1 MYESKETRST
11 VDMTTLSDGE
21 LVRGI
26 VADKT
31 DARLVDEF
39 WRRITPVLA
48 KAAKFA
54 SSKPEYGLTEPA
66 ALSEAYDAAWNV
78 LHLYDAGKGASLK
91 TFLGIKLR
99 YHFKELW
106 RQKVG
111 YEAHTVSY
119 EEDCKW
125 DEDDNPVG
133 DSNYGDICKVVS
145 KEYDREYRNRDAADA
160 CSKVRAKVTVA
171 KHRKCLELLEEAY
184 KLGEKNVVPYVA
196 EKLGCSRQQVYNIL
210 KQVEGQLPDD
220 LAKEVRDFL

>member
-39 WRRITPVLA
+39 WRRITAVLA

-54 SSKPEYGLTEPA
+54 SSKAEYGLTEPA

-91 TFLGIKLR
+91 TFLGIKIR
-99 YHFKELW
+99 YHFKDL
-106 RQKVG
+106 RCQD
-111 YEAHTVSY
+111 AIRARRTVSY
-119 EEDCKW
+119 
-125 DEDDNPVG
+125 DEMG
-133 DSNYGDICKVVS
+133 MEIRIC
-145 KEYDREYRNRDAADA
+145 
-160 CSKVRAKVTVA
+160 
-171 KHRKCLELLEEAY
+171 
-184 KLGEKNVVPYVA
+184 
-196 EKLGCSRQQVYNIL
+196 
-210 KQVEGQLPDD
+210 
-220 LAKEVRDFL
+220 